1 MIDTDGYRHCDRCGA
16 ILTRENN
23 KCGYEICDKC
33 NEYLEDFVKY
43 KPQAESEENGR
54 ENGL

>member
-1 MIDTDGYRHCDRCGA
+1 MIDIDGYRHCDRCGA

-33 NEYLEDFVKY
+33 NEYLEDLDKY